1 MIEAVIFDMDG
12 VISDTQKIHSEV
24 ESEIFSR
31 YDVII
36 TPDEITDKYAGVRT
50 REVFKKVL
58 SEKEANFDV
67 EELMQ
72 EKTSK
77 AIEKFKISVDPIDG
91 IYDLLDLLDSLNIK
105 KAVASASFSGLIN
118 IILNQLNIIDRFDSL
133 VGEDMVSHG
142 KPDPEI
148 FLLAAKKINVSPENC
163 LVIEDGLSGMIGA
176 SKANMKCIGL
186 VKKFDFDK
194 YPTKNQVLSLREID
208 KDYLLKL

>member
-31 YDVII
+31 YDVKI
-36 TPDEITDKYAGVRT
+36 TPEEISDKYAGVRT
-50 REVFKKVL
+50 REVFTKIL
-58 SEKEANFDV
+58 SSKGVDFDV

-77 AIEKFKISVDPIDG
+77 AIAKFKISVDPVDG
-91 IYDLLDLLDSLNIK
+91 IYDLLDLLDKLNIK
-105 KAVASASFSGLIN
+105 KAVASASFSELIN
-118 IILNQLNIIDRFDSL
+118 IILNQLNVVDRFDAL
-133 VGEDMVSHG
+133 VGADMVSNG

-148 FLLAAKKINVSPENC
+148 FLLAAKKINVNPEKC

-186 VKKFDFDK
+186 VRKVDFDK
-194 YPTKNQVLSLREID
+194 YPTKNQILSLSDID
-208 KDYLLKL
+208 EEYLLRL